1 MHRGGEFLGVAFRR
15 GNWRSW
21 RDDVIMTATL
31 GQFVHCEIL
40 LRGRAYASIDGV
52 GGFMRSRY
60 ARHDTPEWH
69 IVQVPVKRPDQALS
83 PVLDIL
89 SQRLKY
95 NTSDL
100 WQCCVSVM
108 LPWESELDC
117 ERPET
122 WHGTGVFCSQVTLL
136 LLRRLVRLDVID
148 LGPRRNEL
156 VEATHSRGC
165 SPNALFHLLESG
177 GPPPAAAVI
186 ASCKRE
192 L

>member
-1 MHRGGEFLGVAFRR
+1 MHRGGECLGVAFRR

-60 ARHDTPEWH
+60 ARHDTPEWMV
-69 IVQVPVKRPDQALS
+69 VQVPLRRPELALA
-83 PVLDIL
+83 PVLEIL
-89 SQRLKY
+89 SQGLKY
-95 NTSDL
+95 NDSDL

-122 WHGTGVFCSQVTLL
+122 WHPTGVFCSQVALL
-136 LLRRLVRLDVID
+136 ILRRLARIGAVD
-148 LGPRRNEL
+148 LGAHCNGL
-156 VEATHSRGC
+156 LEATHSRGC
-165 SPNALFHLLESG
+165 SPNALFHLLT
-177 GPPPAAAVI
+177 ARAAVLP
-186 ASCKRE
+186 K